1 MFTLQTAQ
9 PRVLPARA
17 AINQRV
23 GSGNGTAVVCLM
35 RSIEFI
41 VDERSVAYSYDVNTN
56 TNYNPR
62 AEAEAGRSGMRAIAE
77 YLAFELERDDGRR
90 ASAGYLSAA
99 R

>member
-1 MFTLQTAQ
+1 M
-9 PRVLPARA
+9 
-17 AINQRV
+17 
-23 GSGNGTAVVCLM
+23 
-35 RSIEFI
+35 
-41 VDERSVAYSYDVNTN
+41 AYTYDVNTN
-56 TNYNPR
+56 TNYNPS